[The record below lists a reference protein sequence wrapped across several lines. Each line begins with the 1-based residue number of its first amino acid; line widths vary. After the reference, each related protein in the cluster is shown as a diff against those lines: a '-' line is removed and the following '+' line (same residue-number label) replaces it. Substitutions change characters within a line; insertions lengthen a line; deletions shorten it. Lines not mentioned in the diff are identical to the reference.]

1 MVPVEGEGGEMQIKP
16 LEVLASILER
26 FAHEL
31 EEHHG
36 KGRPAPDPECPP
48 PPGPPYKIPDQLDAP
63 APATALQATL
73 AGTPAD
79 GSAPPAQAPAK
90 VVWVD
95 HGDEVLA
102 HLDSLETRV
111 VSGKLLVSLDLET
124 DQTGR
129 TPLVVAFAL
138 GGANDPAGLVAV
150 TEPFPRGNAL
160 LASRWGEAV
169 QAAIWSGLLAL
180 AQDHAKERDS
190 APRGIAA
197 VESSLQFHAGPELK
211 TS

>member
-1 MVPVEGEGGEMQIKP
+1 MQIKP

-48 PPGPPYKIPDQLDAP
+48 PPPCPPYKIPDQLDAP
-63 APATALQATL
+63 ALATALQATL

-79 GSAPPAQAPAK
+79 GSALPAQSSAQPPPR

-102 HLDSLETRV
+102 HLDSLRTRV

-138 GGANDPAGLVAV
+138 GGANDPAGLVARHRALSRAA
-150 TEPFPRGNAL
+150 TRCSPRAGGRPCAGGDRSRGCSPWRRITRRNATARPA
-160 LASRWGEAV
+160 ASPLSRARCNFTP
-169 QAAIWSGLLAL
+169 ARS
-180 AQDHAKERDS
+180 
-190 APRGIAA
+190 
-197 VESSLQFHAGPELK
+197 
-211 TS
+211 

>member
-1 MVPVEGEGGEMQIKP
+1 MKIDP
-16 LEVLASILER
+16 LEVLASLLER

-36 KGRPAPDPECPP
+36 KGRPPSGPGPECPP
-48 PPGPPYKIPDQLDAP
+48 PPPCPPYKIPDQLDPP
-63 APATALQATL
+63 ALATALQATL

-79 GSAPPAQAPAK
+79 GSALSAQDSSQAPAK

-95 HGDEVLA
+95 HGDDVLA
-102 HLDSLETRV
+102 HLDSLRTRV

-160 LASRWGEAV
+160 LAARWGEAV
-169 QAAIWSGLLAL
+169 QAAIWAGLLAL
-180 AQDHAKERDS
+180 AQDHAQERGS

-197 VESSLQFHAGPELK
+197 LEGSLQFHAGPELK
-211 TS
+211 AS

>member
-1 MVPVEGEGGEMQIKP
+1 MQIDP
-16 LEVLASILER
+16 LGVLASLLER
-26 FAHEL
+26 FAREL
-31 EEHHG
+31 EEHHHG
-36 KGRPAPDPECPP
+36 KGRPPSDPGPECPP
-48 PPGPPYKIPDQLDAP
+48 PPPCPAYKIPDQLDAP
-63 APATALQATL
+63 ALATALQATL
-73 AGTPAD
+73 AGSPAD

-102 HLDSLETRV
+102 HLDSLAARV
-111 VSGKLLVSLDLET
+111 AGGRLLVSLDLET

-160 LASRWGEAV
+160 LAARWGEAV
-169 QAAIWSGLLAL
+169 QAAVWSGLLAL
-180 AQDHAKERDS
+180 AQDHAQERGS

-197 VESSLQFHAGPELK
+197 LEGSLQFHAGPELR